1 MLAWY
6 YWIDS
11 RSNNFILLYMR
22 HRVAKLDTA
31 IVPDGRMAASA
42 VGTYI
47 AIAALAAK
55 LHQPF
60 V

>member
-1 MLAWY
+1 
-6 YWIDS
+6 
-11 RSNNFILLYMR
+11 MR

-31 IVPDGRMAASA
+31 IVPDGRMAAPA